1 VSSFAIN
8 GRIVY
13 DPTDGPAALAQA
25 VPSQSGD
32 GELQTRRGLNT
43 DADPRLYVLELV
55 AALAIELRGRG
66 DQVTQVDVD

>member
-13 DPTDGPAALAQA
+13 DPTEGATA
-25 VPSQSGD
+25 VAHAIPSQSGD
-32 GELQTRRGLNT
+32 GELETRRALDT

-55 AALAIELRGRG
+55 AALALELRGRG
-66 DQVTQVDVD
+66 DQVTQVDVE